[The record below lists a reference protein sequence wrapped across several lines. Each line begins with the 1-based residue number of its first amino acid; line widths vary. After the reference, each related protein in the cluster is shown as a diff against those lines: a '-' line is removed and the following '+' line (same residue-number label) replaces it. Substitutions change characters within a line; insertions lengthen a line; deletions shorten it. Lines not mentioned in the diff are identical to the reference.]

1 MGMPI
6 KLVKQYTV
14 FLPNKPGALSQFIEL
29 FANEGINIIGVA
41 SEIHDE
47 SGIIKIAMDS
57 DKKFSYLLTRAGFT
71 TLETSMLSIDLEDK
85 PGELLKLTK
94 ILAQNDINIT
104 TVYGTS
110 YGNKVSRIL
119 LNVSN
124 PETALEILSKHY
136 S

>member
-1 MGMPI
+1 MAI
-6 KLVKQYTV
+6 KLVRQYTV
-14 FLPNKPGALSQFIEL
+14 FLPNRPGALSQFIEL

-57 DKKFSYLLTRAGFT
+57 DKKFSYILTRPGFT

>member
-1 MGMPI
+1 MAI

>member
-1 MGMPI
+1 MAI
-6 KLVKQYTV
+6 KLVRQYTV
-14 FLPNKPGALSQFIEL
+14 FLPNRPGALSQFIEL

-57 DKKFSYLLTRAGFT
+57 DKKFSYILTRAGFT

-85 PGELLKLTK
+85 PGELLKLTR

>member
-1 MGMPI
+1 MAI
-6 KLVKQYTV
+6 KLVRQYTV
-14 FLPNKPGALSQFIEL
+14 FLPNRPGALSQFIEL

-57 DKKFSYLLTRAGFT
+57 DKKFSYILTRAGFT